1 MRDSYLFECV
11 VARDKNDGESL
22 KSMCRSTVLGFAKG
36 RHLREYASLCVSS
49 YGISLE
55 TFIKEGAAIENK
67 PPKATTAVAAA
78 AAAAEA
84 VEAVEAVAAVAAA
97 AGAAPTAP
105 YYHRPR
111 EVTISHLPVLSPI
124 PLHPNPSPSYSYTS
138 FLAKPRKKDEE
149 EEGVVVEEEEEEE
162 EIEEEEEEE
171 EEARGEE

>member
-67 PPKATTAVAAA
+67 PLKATTAAA

-84 VEAVEAVAAVAAA
+84 AADAVEAVAAVAAA

-149 EEGVVVEEEEEEE
+149 EEEEGVVVEEEEEEIE
-162 EIEEEEEEE
+162 KEEEEEEE
-171 EEARGEE
+171 EGRGEE